1 MANEIRGI
9 MIPVAHDK
17 RVLLPNAIIAEV
29 VSYKELTSI
38 ESTPNWLLGNFNWR
52 GYDVPVI
59 CYQTLV
65 TGISSSKTKNG
76 RVAVI
81 KALGDIEVLPYFAM
95 VVNGV
100 PRLQLV
106 TQGDLQVHDV
116 DKSDSNAIASRVTI
130 QDEMSEIPNIRFLEH
145 VLGVAIPKKSA

>member
-9 MIPVAHDK
+9 MIPVAKDK

-29 VSYKELTSI
+29 VSYKDLTNIDDS
-38 ESTPNWLLGNFNWR
+38 PNWLFGNFNWR

-59 CYQTLV
+59 CYETLV
-65 TGISSSKTKNG
+65 TGIKSTRDHTG

-81 KALGDIEVLPYFAM
+81 KALGDVDVLPYFAM
-95 VVNGV
+95 IVHGV

-106 TQGDLQVHDV
+106 TQGDLQVHEV
-116 DKSDSNAIASRVTI
+116 QQADSNAIASRVTI

-145 VLGVAIPKKSA
+145 VLGAALPKQSA